1 MYFNKK
7 FEIDGRMVGEG
18 CRPYIIA
25 EMSANHGGNIQT
37 AINIIKEAKKVGADA
52 VKLQHYKADT
62 ITFKCDSEDF
72 FINEGPWKG
81 QYLYDLYEYA
91 HMPWEWTETL
101 QKVAKEV
108 GITLFSSPF
117 DYSAVD
123 FLEKLDMPAY
133 KIASSE
139 LIDLPL
145 IRKIARTGKPII
157 MSTGFSTLAE
167 ISKACEV
174 MVEEGVRDLCIMKC
188 TAEYPAAVE
197 EINLATITHLKEAFD
212 CVIGFSDHTLGSSV
226 PIASVAFG
234 ASIIEKHFILNKDVE
249 TADSFFS
256 ATPSELKEVIVG
268 ANNVYKAVG
277 KVSYPITPPKPKRSI
292 IVVEDIAKGEKFI
305 EGVNIKSLRPGGG
318 ITPDNLDIV
327 INRKAV
333 QDIKKGTLLTW
344 ELVGEKDSK

>member
-1 MYFNKK
+1 MYFNKN

-18 CRPYIIA
+18 CNPYIIA

-37 AINIIKEAKKVGADA
+37 AINIIKEAKKAGADA

-62 ITFKCDSEDF
+62 ITFKHESDEF
-72 FINEGPWKG
+72 FIKDGPWKG

-101 QKVAKEV
+101 VKVAKEE

-123 FLEKLDMPAY
+123 LLEAFDMPAY

-145 IRKIARTGKPII
+145 VRRIAKTKKPII

-167 ISKACEV
+167 ISRACEV
-174 MVEEGVRDLCIMKC
+174 MIEEGVKDLCIMKC
-188 TAEYPAAVE
+188 TAEYPAPIE
-197 EINLATITHLKEAFD
+197 DINLATISHLKDAFE
-212 CVIGFSDHTLGSSV
+212 CVVGFSDHTIGTSV

-234 ASIIEKHFILNKDVE
+234 ASIIEKHFIISREEE

-256 ATPSELKEVIVG
+256 ATPKELKEVVEG
-268 ANNVYKAVG
+268 ANNIYKAIG
-277 KVSYPITPPKPKRSI
+277 KVSYPVIPPKPKRSI
-292 IVVEDIAKGEKFI
+292 IVVEDIEKGEKFI

-318 ITPDNLDIV
+318 ITPNNLDI
-327 INRKAV
+327 IIKRKASK
-333 QDIKKGTLLTW
+333 DIKKGTLLKW
-344 ELVGEKDSK
+344 DLVGEND